1 VAFALAGGILAAESM
16 IGMGPAAPKAAG
28 PMSSAR
34 AAVDVFSG
42 AARVVDGDTIVVA
55 DQRVRLEG
63 IDAPES
69 AQTCPGRY
77 AAGILRPWQCGVAA
91 SRGLARLIGSEAVVC
106 KSHEKDKYGRLVATC
121 FVGGRDINREMVRL
135 GHAWAFVK
143 YSSTYVAEEAEARSA
158 KAGIWASL
166 EPAQPAWEY
175 RSRRWASAEQ
185 TTPKGC
191 VIKGNI
197 SARGERIYHTPW
209 SRWYAKV
216 RVNVRDGEQWF
227 CDERQAMEAGFRP
240 AMGR

>member
-1 VAFALAGGILAAESM
+1 MAFALAGGIFAAVSM
-16 IGMGPAAPKAAG
+16 LGGVGPKAAG
-28 PMSSAR
+28 PMVPAR
-34 AAVDVFSG
+34 PAIEAISG
-42 AARVVDGDTIVVA
+42 AARVVDGDTIDVA
-55 DQRVRLEG
+55 GQRVRLEG

-77 AAGILRPWQCGVAA
+77 ARGMLGPWRCGVAA
-91 SRGLARLIGSEAVVC
+91 SLGLAKLIGSQAVAC
-106 KSHEKDKYGRLVATC
+106 ESHETDKYGRLVATC
-121 FVGGRDINREMVRL
+121 FVDGRDINREMVRL

-143 YSSTYVAEEAEARSA
+143 YSTTYVAEEAAARSA
-158 KAGIWASL
+158 KAGIWASI
-166 EPAQPAWEY
+166 ERAQPAWEY
-175 RSRRWASAEQ
+175 RSRRWENAEQ
-185 TTPKGC
+185 TTPQGC

-209 SRWYAKV
+209 SPWYAKV